1 LKEQNKLF
9 RSINPDMARV
19 KNEAKNVDKAVVAWV
34 LGILGEEESNRNN
47 KALVFWIG
55 NKVINLKKTHP

>member
-1 LKEQNKLF
+1 
-9 RSINPDMARV
+9 MARV